1 MRVRSVVLMAAF
13 AVGSPAVASA
23 ATCLDGYYQCL
34 NDTWD
39 TSGFSRIL
47 ADLECGARYAGCM
60 RRTVA

>member
-1 MRVRSVVLMAAF
+1 MRVRSVVLMAAL

-34 NDTWD
+34 NDTWESRGL
-39 TSGFSRIL
+39 TRIL
-47 ADLECGARYAGCM
+47 LDLECGARYAGCM